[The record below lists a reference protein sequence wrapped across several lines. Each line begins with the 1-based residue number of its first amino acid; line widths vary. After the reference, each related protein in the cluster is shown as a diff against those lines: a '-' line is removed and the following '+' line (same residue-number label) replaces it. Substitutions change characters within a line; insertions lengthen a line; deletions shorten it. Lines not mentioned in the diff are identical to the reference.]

1 MREKSRAWTVQ
12 CAVCV
17 YVCVAYAQHS
27 VRSAQARVRERGA
40 RSSVQLH
47 LQGSLKSLKRELS
60 EVSRR
65 GVCPPRTRRHSVCAG
80 WRVCSIL

>member
-1 MREKSRAWTVQ
+1 M
-12 CAVCV
+12 CCVCV
-17 YVCVAYAQHS
+17 CVYEYVCVAYAQHS

-65 GVCPPRTRRHSVCAG
+65 EVCPPHTHGTVRGPG
-80 WRVCSIL
+80 WRVLYTVRYSVS